1 MKRPRRQ
8 FLRSAA
14 GAAAL
19 PVLPRFAL
27 AQNWP
32 TRVVRLVVGFPAGG
46 GADAVARIVANRLA
60 EIWGQQVVIENKGG
74 AGGNIAIDMVTHAD
88 PDGHTM
94 LLGVPGLALNRFLFA
109 SVGYDA
115 VADFA
120 PVSMIA
126 IYGNLLVVPNSSP
139 IKSLADF
146 IAHGR
151 ANPGKVTFAS
161 PGVGTTPHLA
171 GELLKH
177 TAGIDITH
185 VPYRGVAA
193 GALSDLIAGRVDSMF
208 NTTGSLLQ
216 VVRAGQVR
224 ALAVTSSERPANAA
238 EFPTFAEAG
247 MPGFDVSGWYALFV
261 PGGTPPDIVMKM
273 HADTAAALAEPAVKA
288 KLVSLGLTVAP
299 STPGALAAHLR
310 GEIEKWGPIIK
321 AAGIK
326 GE

>member
-8 FLRSAA
+8 FLRSVA

-27 AQNWP
+27 AQTWP
-32 TRVVRLVVGFPAGG
+32 ARVVRLVVGFPAGG
-46 GADAVARIVANRLA
+46 GADAVARIVASRLS

-74 AGGNIAIDMVTHAD
+74 AGGNIAIDMVAHAA
-88 PDGHTM
+88 PDGYTM

-126 IYGNLLVVPNSSP
+126 TYGNLLVVPNASP

-151 ANPGKVTFAS
+151 ANPGKITFAS
-161 PGVGTTPHLA
+161 PGVGTSPHLA

-216 VVRAGQVR
+216 VVRGGQVR
-224 ALAVTSSERPANAA
+224 ALAVTSPERPANAA

-247 MPGFDVSGWYALFV
+247 VPGFDVSGWYALFA
-261 PGGTPPDIVMKM
+261 PAGTAPDIVAKM
-273 HADTAAALAEPAVKA
+273 HADTAAVLAEPAVEA

-299 STPGALAAHLR
+299 STPEALAARVR